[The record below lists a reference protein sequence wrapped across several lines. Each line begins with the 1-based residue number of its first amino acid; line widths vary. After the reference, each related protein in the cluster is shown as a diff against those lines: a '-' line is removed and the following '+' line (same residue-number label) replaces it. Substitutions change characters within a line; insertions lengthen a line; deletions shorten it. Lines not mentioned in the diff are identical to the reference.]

1 MDVGGNATHIHIK
14 GAREH
19 NLKDLE
25 LRLPRGQLIVV
36 TGVSGSGKSSL
47 AFDTLY
53 AEGYRIYMDSL
64 STRARQVLD
73 QIKRPDVDFI
83 HGLSPVIAIEQR
95 TGGGNPR
102 STVGTVTEIAD
113 YARLVWSLGG
123 EQFCPLDGGR
133 IERRSLDD
141 CIDRVFTEPEGTRLM
156 LLAPYLESKPAL
168 AREELPRL
176 RQRGFTRL
184 RVNGEIR
191 LIDDDEV
198 IPSGVSQ
205 VSLDIVVDRLV
216 VQPDQRSRLADSL
229 ELAMREGGDQALA
242 LFEQKDGT
250 WKEVVLSQS
259 LSCAKCGTV
268 YEPLTTRHFSYNH
281 PEGACATCGGLGRTL
296 QFNEDLI
303 VPDVSK
309 SVKNGAIKPW
319 RLGSKAMIIKRNALL
334 KQLAE
339 QLPFDANAPWE
350 DLAEDIRQQILHGAG
365 ERQFSF
371 KLRPGNTKP
380 ETMPFAGVI
389 ADLEQ
394 TRRET
399 SSDGLKAR
407 LTAYQISSIC
417 PDCQGQRF
425 NPRAL
430 NVRVGGRSIADFLGQ
445 PVERGLDFIAGLMHE
460 PERYAPVMDALRGL
474 QQRLHFLNEV
484 GIGYLSI
491 DRQYS
496 TLSGGEAQR
505 VRLASQLGL
514 GLTGVL
520 YVLDEPSIGLH
531 PIDTRRLV
539 HTMRDLRD
547 RGNTVIVVEHDE
559 ETMRAADH
567 LLELGPGAGT
577 QGGTL
582 VFTGTPE
589 ACARSPKSRTG
600 PYLAGTKRIERD
612 YVERSPDR
620 GWMTVLGAR
629 ENNLKKVD
637 VSFPLGCLTVVCGVS
652 GSGKSTLVND
662 ILAEAAAFKLNKA
675 KRIPGAHDGIQGLDA
690 FKVCVIVDQEPIGR
704 SPRSNPATYVKLF
717 DLLRTLYANCP
728 LSKVRGYKPNR
739 FSFNVRGGRCERCQ
753 GDGAVKLDMQF
764 LGDVFT
770 ECPSCHGQRYNRET
784 LEVRFKG
791 LNIAEVLD
799 LTVEEALA
807 FFRNQPKILEK
818 LQTLDAVG
826 LSYLKLGQAAN
837 TLSGGEAQR
846 IKLSL
851 ELSRRQQGQTL
862 YILDEPTT
870 GLHFDDVQK
879 LINLL
884 FQLREAGNTIIII
897 EHDLDVIRTADWVVE
912 LGPGGGSA
920 GGEVVYTGD
929 VAGLL
934 RTEESIT
941 AQCLREQTCE
951 RENAARLESAGIGG

>member
-1 MDVGGNATHIHIK
+1 MEVGGQEAHIHIK

-25 LRLPRGQLIVV
+25 VRLPRGKLVVV

-64 STRARQVLD
+64 STRARQVLE

-102 STVGTVTEIAD
+102 STVATVTEIAD
-113 YARLVWSLGG
+113 YARLLFCLGG

-141 CIDRVFTEPEGTRLM
+141 CIERVFAEPEGTRVM

-191 LIDDDEV
+191 LIDDEER
-198 IPSGVSQ
+198 IPSGAPSVT
-205 VSLDIVVDRLV
+205 LDIVVDRLV

-229 ELAMREGGDQALA
+229 ELALREGGDQALA
-242 LFEQKDGT
+242 LFEQDDGS
-250 WKEVVLSQS
+250 WKEVMLSQS

-268 YEPLTTRHFSYNH
+268 YEALTPRHFSYNH
-281 PEGACATCGGLGRTL
+281 PEGACPECGGLGKTL

-303 VPDVSK
+303 VPDGTKTVRG
-309 SVKNGAIKPW
+309 GAIKPW

-339 QLPFDANAPWE
+339 QLPFDPNTPWQE
-350 DLAEDIRQQILHGAG
+350 LPPQTRQQILHGAG

-380 ETMPFAGVI
+380 ETLPFEGVI

-394 TRRET
+394 TQRET

-407 LTAYQISSIC
+407 LTAYQISSTC
-417 PDCQGQRF
+417 HACGGQRF

-430 NVRVGGRSIADFLGQ
+430 NVRVAGRSIADFLAL
-445 PVERGLDFIAGLMHE
+445 PVERGLDFVSELMHA

-484 GIGYLSI
+484 GIGYLSL

-496 TLSGGEAQR
+496 SLSGGEAQR

-531 PIDTRRLV
+531 PVDTRRLIR
-539 HTMRDLRD
+539 TLRDLRD
-547 RGNTVIVVEHDE
+547 RGNSVVVVEHDE

-567 LLELGPGAGT
+567 MLELGPGAGV
-577 QGGTL
+577 QGGSL
-582 VFTGTPE
+582 VFAGTPE
-589 ACARSPKSRTG
+589 ECALSPRSRTG
-600 PYLAGTKRIERD
+600 PYLAGSRCIERD
-612 YVERSPDR
+612 FEERSPDR

-629 ENNLKKVD
+629 EHNLREVD

-662 ILAEAAAFKLNKA
+662 ILADAAALKLNKA
-675 KRIPGAHDGIQGLDA
+675 KRVPGAHDGIQGLDA

-717 DLLRTLYANCP
+717 DLLRSLYAQCP

-764 LGDVFT
+764 LGDVYV
-770 ECPSCHGQRYNRET
+770 ECPSCRGQRYNRET

-799 LTVEEALA
+799 LTVEEAVT
-807 FFRNQPKILEK
+807 FFRNQPKIVEK
-818 LQTLDAVG
+818 LRTLEAVG
-826 LSYLKLGQAAN
+826 LGYLKLGQAAN

-879 LINLL
+879 LLNLL
-884 FQLREAGNTIIII
+884 FQLRDAGNTVIII
-897 EHDLDVIRTADWVVE
+897 EHDLDVIRTADWIVE

-920 GGEVVYTGD
+920 GGEVIYTGD
-929 VAGLL
+929 VDGLL
-934 RTEESIT
+934 RCEPSIT
-941 AQCLREQTCE
+941 AQCLREQNQQ
-951 RENAARLESAGIGG
+951 RQGAQRLESAGICG